1 MDLTFDETL
10 EKAIALHA
18 DGELQSA
25 ELLYRTLL
33 EIQPDQPD
41 ANHKLGALALV
52 DGDINEAL
60 ERFVNAIQ
68 ANPNVESYWVSY
80 IDGLIEAKRF
90 IEAGQT
96 LTDVKHAGVTALA
109 LDELRQKLEL
119 AQIAMAAP
127 SRGVTASPARD
138 GPKPADYVDEPI
150 AVSEK
155 GPSHSQLTEVVEA
168 FNAGRFAE
176 TEKLAKHLT
185 KEFPHHEM
193 GWKALGAALN
203 QTGRLEEAL
212 VVMSKTVQLAPFDA
226 EAHYNLGCALQEVS
240 RWGEAELCFR
250 KALEV
255 APDYAEAHCNLSA
268 ALQELGRFFD
278 AEQSGRQAVLLDP
291 DNAEAHCT
299 LGNALAGQKKLDEAE
314 VAYRRAVAIRF
325 EFPAAH
331 NNLGAVLEDL
341 GRLKEA
347 EQSYS
352 RAIELKPQYEVAL
365 LNRSKVR
372 FELGLLH
379 AALEDADL
387 CDSEESRARALDSL
401 FGLGRFEE
409 ICERIDGFAHSD
421 PHNIRVAA
429 FSAFISQKLGKPT
442 GHDFCPNPLSM
453 IHSSNLASHLDDSE
467 AFISELIGDLNDLE
481 AVWEPAK
488 QSTHNGFQL
497 PININLF
504 EQPSEAIQRL
514 EAAIHD
520 ELDKYRLRFR
530 EEECALIKDWPAQK
544 SLHGWHVVL
553 KSQGYQ
559 DSHIHPSGWVS
570 GVVYLKVVPGLDN
583 SEGAVEF
590 SLNGKNYSD
599 VDSPSYT
606 YQPLSGDIVL
616 FPSSLH
622 HRTIPFSTDSDR
634 VAIAFDVIP
643 TSREAAGDRENE
655 VDTPSPERLSR
666 ALQFYQDRSFE
677 EAEAAARLLTK
688 EFPEHQ
694 FGWKVLGAVL
704 QETKNFSESLKAS
717 RISLRLAPADPDAH
731 NNLGNVF
738 KATGKLADAEESYRQ
753 AIAFNPNYTEAHYN
767 LGTTLKALNRLDEAE
782 VSLKQALVLNPNH
795 EHAKHVLAAISGVTT
810 AAAPIEY
817 VEKLFD
823 SYADEFEFSLVD
835 SLGYQIPKK
844 IAEIIFRTNTDT
856 SLGTVLDLG
865 CGTGLFGAEVGAN
878 CLRLEGVDISGNMLQ
893 KARERGVYDKL
904 VKNDI
909 VSYLSTEPLDFNYIL
924 AADVFVYLGNLSEVF
939 TSISNRNQLNSVLA
953 FSVEHIEGS
962 GFALQQSGRYAHSR
976 QYIEELCSRHSCELV
991 HFELQN
997 LRMEK
1002 GVQLMG
1008 GIYLVS
1014 FPGKLKS
1021 AVHNHRSDS
1030 NLKKYIDKLLSLLQE
1045 GETQTAEKLAR
1056 TVVQKY
1062 PSDVSGWNLLGVVLK
1077 LRGKARESLEA
1088 LQKATC
1094 LAPQDAEL
1102 HNNLGV
1108 TYREL
1113 GELSAAEDSYRRAI
1127 ELKPDYAEA
1136 HINLGNTRWEFGDFP
1151 GAKESYT
1158 KAIEAHPDAT
1168 STHYRLGVLLYENHQ
1183 YEEAAKEFE
1192 LAGPPE
1198 SVDYSL
1204 RCSYA
1209 IDDATT
1215 FFRKLDAAVEQHEIN
1230 AVIGSLSNCAQIKY
1244 GTERHNPF
1252 CNAPLEYVRQ
1262 INLSSEV
1269 DFQGI
1274 FCSPINRVLLEHNPT
1289 ERYQGLL
1296 RNGIQTAGNIFSH
1309 KEIRDA
1315 GIEEILRREIEMY
1328 RTRFADSCEG
1338 FITGWPSTYEL
1349 YGWLISMHS
1358 GGELLAHMHDDGWIT
1373 GSVYVNVPPKS
1384 EPHSGNLVLCV
1395 GDEENSLGTNNID
1408 ERIIDVATGSLCL
1421 FPSSLRHYTVPFV
1434 SSETRVVL
1442 AFDVKPV

>member
-1 MDLTFDETL
+1 MYLTFDETL

-41 ANHKLGALALV
+41 ANHKLGALALA

-90 IEAGQT
+90 TEAGQT

-119 AQIAMAAP
+119 AQRAMAAP

-150 AVSEK
+150 AVSEN

-226 EAHYNLGCALQEVS
+226 EAH
-240 RWGEAELCFR
+240 
-250 KALEV
+250 
-255 APDYAEAHCNLSA
+255 CNLSA

-299 LGNALAGQKKLDEAE
+299 LGNALAGRKKLDEAE

-409 ICERIDGFAHSD
+409 ICERIDGFALSD

-467 AFISELIGDLNDLE
+467 TFISELLGDLNDLE

-520 ELDKYRLRFR
+520 ELDKYRLRFG
-530 EEECALIKDWPAQK
+530 EEKCALIKDWPAQK

-553 KSQGYQ
+553 KNQGYQ

-599 VDSPSYT
+599 VNSPSYT

-643 TSREAAGDRENE
+643 TSREATGDRENE
-655 VDTPSPERLSR
+655 VDTPSPERVSR

-704 QETKNFSESLKAS
+704 QETKNFWN
-717 RISLRLAPADPDAH
+717 H
-731 NNLGNVF
+731 N
-738 KATGKLADAEESYRQ
+738 
-753 AIAFNPNYTEAHYN
+753 
-767 LGTTLKALNRLDEAE
+767 
-782 VSLKQALVLNPNH
+782 
-795 EHAKHVLAAISGVTT
+795 
-810 AAAPIEY
+810 
-817 VEKLFD
+817 
-823 SYADEFEFSLVD
+823 
-835 SLGYQIPKK
+835 
-844 IAEIIFRTNTDT
+844 
-856 SLGTVLDLG
+856 
-865 CGTGLFGAEVGAN
+865 
-878 CLRLEGVDISGNMLQ
+878 
-893 KARERGVYDKL
+893 
-904 VKNDI
+904 
-909 VSYLSTEPLDFNYIL
+909 
-924 AADVFVYLGNLSEVF
+924 
-939 TSISNRNQLNSVLA
+939 
-953 FSVEHIEGS
+953 
-962 GFALQQSGRYAHSR
+962 
-976 QYIEELCSRHSCELV
+976 
-991 HFELQN
+991 
-997 LRMEK
+997 
-1002 GVQLMG
+1002 
-1008 GIYLVS
+1008 
-1014 FPGKLKS
+1014 
-1021 AVHNHRSDS
+1021 
-1030 NLKKYIDKLLSLLQE
+1030 
-1045 GETQTAEKLAR
+1045 
-1056 TVVQKY
+1056 
-1062 PSDVSGWNLLGVVLK
+1062 
-1077 LRGKARESLEA
+1077 
-1088 LQKATC
+1088 
-1094 LAPQDAEL
+1094 
-1102 HNNLGV
+1102 
-1108 TYREL
+1108 
-1113 GELSAAEDSYRRAI
+1113 
-1127 ELKPDYAEA
+1127 
-1136 HINLGNTRWEFGDFP
+1136 
-1151 GAKESYT
+1151 
-1158 KAIEAHPDAT
+1158 
-1168 STHYRLGVLLYENHQ
+1168 
-1183 YEEAAKEFE
+1183 
-1192 LAGPPE
+1192 
-1198 SVDYSL
+1198 
-1204 RCSYA
+1204 
-1209 IDDATT
+1209 
-1215 FFRKLDAAVEQHEIN
+1215 
-1230 AVIGSLSNCAQIKY
+1230 
-1244 GTERHNPF
+1244 
-1252 CNAPLEYVRQ
+1252 
-1262 INLSSEV
+1262 
-1269 DFQGI
+1269 
-1274 FCSPINRVLLEHNPT
+1274 
-1289 ERYQGLL
+1289 
-1296 RNGIQTAGNIFSH
+1296 
-1309 KEIRDA
+1309 
-1315 GIEEILRREIEMY
+1315 
-1328 RTRFADSCEG
+1328 
-1338 FITGWPSTYEL
+1338 
-1349 YGWLISMHS
+1349 
-1358 GGELLAHMHDDGWIT
+1358 
-1373 GSVYVNVPPKS
+1373 
-1384 EPHSGNLVLCV
+1384 
-1395 GDEENSLGTNNID
+1395 
-1408 ERIIDVATGSLCL
+1408 
-1421 FPSSLRHYTVPFV
+1421 
-1434 SSETRVVL
+1434 
-1442 AFDVKPV
+1442 